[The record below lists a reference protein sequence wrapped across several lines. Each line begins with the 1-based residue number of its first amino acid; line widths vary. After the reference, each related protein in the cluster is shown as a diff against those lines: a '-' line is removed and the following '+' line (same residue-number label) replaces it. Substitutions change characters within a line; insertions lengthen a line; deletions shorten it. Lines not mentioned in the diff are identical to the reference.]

1 MKYLLPPFVFT
12 SITNLWGGRRNI
24 SHLFVS
30 GLRFYSTYVVV
41 NEALLLLNI
50 SNGGR
55 DGDVVR
61 QLLKITESQKR
72 FHCNSLKFKPSV
84 DVMKS

>member
-12 SITNLWGGRRNI
+12 SITNLWGGKDTTLAICLSLVYGFIR
-24 SHLFVS
+24 V
-30 GLRFYSTYVVV
+30 YSTYVVV
-41 NEALLLLNI
+41 NEALLLLDI
-50 SNGGR
+50 SNGGG

-72 FHCNSLKFKPSV
+72 FFTAIL
-84 DVMKS
+84 